1 MEWTQEKADA
11 VELEVKKRAIVD
23 AEFRTLAIANPAA
36 AIGQVSDIPLPAG
49 YRIQFVDNG
58 GYNKTVVLPD
68 PVQSVEEL
76 SEEELLA
83 IAGGSNNNNST
94 NVRLF

>member
-1 MEWTQEKADA
+1 MEWTLEKADA

-23 AEFRTLAIANPAA
+23 PEFRTLALTNPGAA
-36 AIGQVSDIPLPAG
+36 VGQVSDIPLPAG
-49 YRIQFVDNG
+49 FKIQFVDNA

-83 IAGGSNNNNST
+83 IAGGVEANNNT
-94 NVRLF
+94 IRIG